1 MGAYEDW
8 LLGVQTSGVNTT
20 PGSTVSTGKVYL
32 GGTKT
37 SYNGNMLQTVDNTA
51 NVIDKINEFYTWNE
65 AQRNAFEAKL
75 RKKNYI
81 GPKEKIDPGKM
92 AGIWTTAVNEASKFY
107 SASGGKNKMTID
119 GILDLYSR
127 SNTTT
132 ANLPTQTIQQYSP
145 EQLDKFTQAAY
156 QAKAGQTATA
166 EQLKAAR
173 DAYEKEIAK
182 GTVTIT
188 KQVGGKNVTTI
199 TPGFSQEKALG
210 IAEKQVK
217 TALPDEVT
225 RRKTFEFSDSFSK
238 LMSGGI

>member
-81 GPKEKIDPGKM
+81 GPKEKIDPGRWLVFGQQQSM
-92 AGIWTTAVNEASKFY
+92 RHLSFIVLQAVR
-107 SASGGKNKMTID
+107 I
-119 GILDLYSR
+119 R
-127 SNTTT
+127 
-132 ANLPTQTIQQYSP
+132 
-145 EQLDKFTQAAY
+145 
-156 QAKAGQTATA
+156 
-166 EQLKAAR
+166 
-173 DAYEKEIAK
+173 
-182 GTVTIT
+182 
-188 KQVGGKNVTTI
+188 
-199 TPGFSQEKALG
+199 
-210 IAEKQVK
+210 
-217 TALPDEVT
+217 
-225 RRKTFEFSDSFSK
+225 
-238 LMSGGI
+238 